1 MRRAPWGLLL
11 LAAAAG
17 GRAEERDVT
26 VHVDPFSERVQLV
39 DGARRWTVEGSPA
52 RALTPLDG
60 RRVRVEGRFAPD
72 AAELSRLVDP
82 RRVETWAVPRDT
94 PAGELRLELP
104 DGAQVRASGPAARL
118 LQRALHRRV
127 RVRVWLFA
135 RAGEARVEAV
145 RGVVRAPALL
155 RRSVGL
161 VGDLRCAWPV
171 GRLRPEQPVWAREL
185 RAGDLLLVDREQGPS
200 GEVELEHVELA
211 EGPPQP
217 RTAARAPRP
226 TTLPLGSLRE
236 RLSEAIPGQ

>member
-118 LQRALHRRV
+118 LQRALTP
-127 RVRVWLFA
+127 
-135 RAGEARVEAV
+135 
-145 RGVVRAPALL
+145 PALL